1 MIRALAL
8 ILLAGPAQALS
19 CLPVGPRE
27 GYDLAAKSDKSY
39 VVVAGVAA
47 FDSGLLPRNRYP
59 TTENPPAHNEIPARI
74 KGRSLDTNGF
84 LNPFDEAVTLD
95 ALCLGPWCGEMA
107 GGGDYLMFLERRD
120 AGYTL
125 TLDPCA
131 EYVFAR
137 PNAETL
143 NHIAACFQLGGQC
156 APRRKR

>member
-107 GGGDYLMFLERRD
+107 GGGDYLMFLERRGS
-120 AGYTL
+120 GYAL
-125 TLDPCA
+125 VLSPCGDTHFRA
-131 EYVFAR
+131 PGAHDLEG
-137 PNAETL
+137 
-143 NHIAACFQLGGQC
+143 IAACFQTRARCG
-156 APRRKR
+156 RRVP